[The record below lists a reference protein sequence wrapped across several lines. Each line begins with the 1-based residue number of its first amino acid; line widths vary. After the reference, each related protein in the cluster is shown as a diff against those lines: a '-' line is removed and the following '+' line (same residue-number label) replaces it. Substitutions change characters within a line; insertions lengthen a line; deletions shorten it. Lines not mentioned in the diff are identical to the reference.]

1 MVEIKF
7 NGEYITS
14 SRGVQKIV
22 QIILGFVICSVLCAN
37 WYGGTSCFGD
47 GRLGYISGLNFVI
60 VVMNIILFL
69 LNMMNIGTRRF
80 ERVYSLIVSILFIIA
95 AGLMLWHIIDT
106 GFWSFWY
113 IATLVALVIIFF
125 TLMWDYRLLSDE
137 HRDHLPI

>member
-1 MVEIKF
+1 MVDIKF

-47 GRLGYISGLNFVI
+47 GRLGYVSGLNFVAVI
-60 VVMNIILFL
+60 MNIILFL

-80 ERVYSLIVSILFIIA
+80 VSLYLSFLRQLF
-95 AGLMLWHIIDT
+95 LNCLT
-106 GFWSFWY
+106 
-113 IATLVALVIIFF
+113 
-125 TLMWDYRLLSDE
+125 
-137 HRDHLPI
+137 